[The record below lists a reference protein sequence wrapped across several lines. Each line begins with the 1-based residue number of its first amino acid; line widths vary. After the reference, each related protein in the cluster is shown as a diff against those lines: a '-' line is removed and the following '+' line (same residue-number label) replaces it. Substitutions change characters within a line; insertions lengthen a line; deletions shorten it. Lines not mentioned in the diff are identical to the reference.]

1 MKNHTA
7 IPEISKIVS
16 IQIPEIKKL
25 ELRGIPCNIAS
36 GAGQPLIKLDISFAA
51 GEAYNVNPLVALF
64 TNHMLLESTR
74 KHSAHEIAEQLDFL
88 GIEVSPSNGMVY
100 SSLSMICLTKHF
112 EKAWALLSEMVTE
125 PKFDDKDLKILID
138 NKRKQFLI
146 ELENVN
152 HLARR
157 YFRNAIF
164 GTNHPYGKLY
174 ELEDFDQL
182 DSKQL
187 LEHYQRLY
195 NKDNVRIFVS
205 GDVMEQHLQI
215 IENHVYFA
223 DKPSS
228 IPAISSHFNDNPKKI
243 HIPKEGALQSAI
255 RIGKLTIS
263 RYHPDYHALQI
274 AVAMLGGYFGSKLMQ
289 ELRERKGY
297 TYGIGAFTM
306 SLKET
311 GYIVITT
318 EVASNVT
325 NEAVQSIYEVI
336 EHFCTHLVSIEEMEN
351 ARAYLM
357 GEFLRTFDGSFNI
370 LEAFKA
376 MDDLGLG
383 MEQYA
388 LFLDKLKHITPEEI
402 LSIAQR
408 YLSNGYSEVIVGE
421 INKQ

>member
-1 MKNHTA
+1 MRNRA
-7 IPEISKIVS
+7 VIPEISKIVS
-16 IQIPEIKKL
+16 IQIPEINKFKIG
-25 ELRGIPCNIAS
+25 GIPCNVVS
-36 GAGQPLIKLDISFAA
+36 GASQPLIKLDISFAA
-51 GEAYNVNPLVALF
+51 GEAYNENPLVAMF
-64 TNHMLLESTR
+64 TNQMLLESTL
-74 KHSAHEIAEQLDFL
+74 KHSAQEIAEQLDFY
-88 GIEVSPSNGMVY
+88 GIEISPSNGMVY
-100 SSLSMICLTKHF
+100 STLSMICLTKHV
-112 EKAWALLSEMVTE
+112 EKAWVLLSEMITE
-125 PKFDDKDLKILID
+125 PKFDEDDLKILLE

-164 GTNHPYGKLY
+164 GKHHPYGKLY
-174 ELEDFDQL
+174 ELEDFDHIN
-182 DSKQL
+182 SKQL
-187 LEHYQRLY
+187 FEHYQRLY
-195 NKDNVRIFVS
+195 NKDNLRIFVL
-205 GDVMEQHLQI
+205 GDVMEQHLQFM
-215 IENHVYFA
+215 ENHLHIA
-223 DKPSS
+223 NKPSA
-228 IPAISSHFNDNPKKI
+228 IPAISSNFIGKPQKKYI
-243 HIPKEGALQSAI
+243 QKEGALQSAI

-274 AVAMLGGYFGSKLMQ
+274 AIAILGGYFGSKLMQ

-325 NEAVQSIYEVI
+325 NLAIQSIYEVI
-336 EHFCTHLVSIEEMEN
+336 EHFCTHLISHEEMEN

-383 MEQYA
+383 MEQYSH
-388 LFLDKLKHITPEEI
+388 FLDVLKHITPEEI

-408 YLSNGYSEVIVGE
+408 YLSNGYSEVVVGQ
-421 INKQ
+421 INE